1 MGRDSLNGIKLSDD
15 EKRALREEIV
25 AFYLDERDEEIG
37 MIEQEQVMEL
47 FLEHLAPIVYNNAL
61 DDAKRWFG
69 RQMENVESDYYMLYK
84 EQR

>member
-1 MGRDSLNGIKLSDD
+1 MGRDSLNGIMLSDD

>member
-47 FLEHLAPIVYNNAL
+47 FLEHLAPIVYNKAL